1 MVFCGVEELL
11 IFISVCTIYLGVLEM
26 NGILGA
32 KQKMYSYYGITWV
45 DVRAGNED
53 LVRNMISLLKRAV

>member
-11 IFISVCTIYLGVLEM
+11 IFISVCTICLGVLEM
-26 NGILGA
+26 DGILGA
-32 KQKMYSYYGITWV
+32 KQKMYSYDGITWV

-53 LVRNMISLLKRAV
+53 LVRNVISLLKRAV